1 MPRKKKFHT
10 SLPSLPCTN
19 EMRQAVI
26 EVAEDRNLNL
36 VDVMR
41 EAISLFLLKND
52 TKSINSDTITSIQE
66 AIQA

>member
-41 EAISLFLLKND
+41 EAISLFLLQID
-52 TKSINSDTITSIQE
+52 TKSINKDTVSSKKE
-66 AIQA
+66 AKQA